1 MYDIVSELN
10 ASKTQVFECK
20 QDCGRY
26 LSYHCH
32 MQSHSCEYCS
42 CVCFICLSSKTSHTT
57 SKCYTTSKTTTAGID
72 VPAINTSV
80 TATDVMT
87 TADDSPAITSME
99 AVHDATIANDDPG
112 AITSGAVDETATA
125 GIDVPAVNTS
135 GTATDVMVAAD
146 ASP

>member
-1 MYDIVSELN
+1 
-10 ASKTQVFECK
+10 
-20 QDCGRY
+20 
-26 LSYHCH
+26 
-32 MQSHSCEYCS
+32 
-42 CVCFICLSSKTSHTT
+42 
-57 SKCYTTSKTTTAGID
+57 
-72 VPAINTSV
+72 
-80 TATDVMT
+80 MT

-146 ASP
+146 ASPWMVLQPLEKLATKSNKNQQINKNGAYFNIFYCTAVVLLTFADFC

>member
-26 LSYHCH
+26 LSFHCH
-32 MQSHSCEYCS
+32 MQSHSCEFCS
-42 CVCFICLSSKTSHTT
+42 CICFTCLSSKTSHTT
-57 SKCYTTSKTTTAGID
+57 STTAGID
-72 VPAINTSV
+72 VPAINTSG

-99 AVHDATIANDDPG
+99 AVNGATIANDDPG
-112 AITSGAVDETATA
+112 AITSGAVDETATVD
-125 GIDVPAVNTS
+125 IDVPAVNIYQSYLSLTS
-135 GTATDVMVAAD
+135 IYHIYL
-146 ASP
+146 SHLS

>member
-1 MYDIVSELN
+1 MYDLVSELN

-57 SKCYTTSKTTTAGID
+57 SKSSNVKEVRIYNDSSMVDGTVVDKTTTAGIN
-72 VPAINTSV
+72 VPAI
-80 TATDVMT
+80 
-87 TADDSPAITSME
+87 
-99 AVHDATIANDDPG
+99 
-112 AITSGAVDETATA
+112 
-125 GIDVPAVNTS
+125 NTS
-135 GTATDVMVAAD
+135 GTATDVMTTD
-146 ASP
+146 DDSPAITSMTIQVLSLPEPLMRLQLLI